1 MGYNKSVGESARSV
15 IFGIIEMSNRKLNQ
29 NILQARCR
37 IVRSAYGGVFRR
49 RDICKVNVR
58 HYEWKRHKIVEKRRF
73 CGQNLSIVK
82 RLIISL
88 RHA

>member
-15 IFGIIEMSNRKLNQ
+15 IFGIMEMSNRKLNQ

-49 RDICKVNVR
+49 RDICKANVVILSGEGVK
-58 HYEWKRHKIVEKRRF
+58 YF
-73 CGQNLSIVK
+73 GQGNIAGKNLTSIK
-82 RLIISL
+82 
-88 RHA
+88 ADN